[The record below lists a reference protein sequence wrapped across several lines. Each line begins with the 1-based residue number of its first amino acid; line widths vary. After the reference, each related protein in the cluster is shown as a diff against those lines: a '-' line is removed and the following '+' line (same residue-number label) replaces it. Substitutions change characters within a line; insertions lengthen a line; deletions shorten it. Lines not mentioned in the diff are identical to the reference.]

1 MTTIKVTKHVM
12 WKSDSEQAR
21 PDVRQAV
28 ETDSVIQEARSE
40 PHWAFHSQ
48 LLVERGIGSEVL
60 GLFEILYSAFPE
72 RTQGIS
78 PRNSTAQSFKPV
90 GSVPA
95 GNEVVNQ

>member
-1 MTTIKVTKHVM
+1 M
-12 WKSDSEQAR
+12 WKSDSVQTR
-21 PDVRQAV
+21 PDVCQSA

-48 LLVERGIGSEVL
+48 LLVERGNRKSEVL
-60 GLFEILYSAFPE
+60 GLGEILYSGFPE

-78 PRNSTAQSFKPV
+78 ARNSTAQSFKPV